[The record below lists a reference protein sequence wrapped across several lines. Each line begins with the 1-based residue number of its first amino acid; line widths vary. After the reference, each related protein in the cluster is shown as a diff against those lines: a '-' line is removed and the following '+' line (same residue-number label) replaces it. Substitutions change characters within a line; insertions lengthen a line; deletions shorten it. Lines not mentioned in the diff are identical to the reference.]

1 MPVTARVVAANMVNV
16 RATAAGSLMSED
28 DMNKD
33 EQTKA
38 RKSVAHEQ
46 APTKPGKSRS
56 VELSDAE
63 LEKVSGGAG
72 PEEEEEVQH

>member
-1 MPVTARVVAANMVNV
+1 MVRPYFIAHV
-16 RATAAGSLMSED
+16 RTGCGPLMSEG

-38 RKSVAHEQ
+38 RKPVADQQ
-46 APTKPGKSRS
+46 AQTKPGKSRS
-56 VELSDAE
+56 IELNEEE

-72 PEEEEEVQH
+72 PQEEEQLQG